1 MTLQKNNRYKDYVL
15 ELEHIKYSYLDKKI
29 GFDPLQRQFW
39 IKRTALINKQIEDY
53 LNTTNDTIWTNKN
66 DPSNDTH
73 PYKS

>member
-1 MTLQKNNRYKDYVL
+1 MTLQKNNRIKEYVL
-15 ELEHIKYSYLDKKI
+15 ELEHIKYNYLDKKI
-29 GFDPLQRQFW
+29 GLDPLQRQFW
-39 IKRTALINKQIEDY
+39 IKRTSLINKQIEDY

>member
-29 GFDPLQRQFW
+29 GLDPLQRQFW
-39 IKRTALINKQIEDY
+39 IKRTALINQQIEDY